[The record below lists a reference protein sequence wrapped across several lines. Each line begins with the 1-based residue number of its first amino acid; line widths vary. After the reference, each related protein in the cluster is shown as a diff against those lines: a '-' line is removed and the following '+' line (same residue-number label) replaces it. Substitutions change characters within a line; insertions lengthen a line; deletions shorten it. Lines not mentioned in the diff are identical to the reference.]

1 MSRNWLSKK
10 EFVDK
15 YGYSDSTLNR
25 REEEYLETQYRDA
38 FIQPSKYELWIDED
52 IYQEFLI
59 YKSKNRFKAKVEAA
73 RNAVERW

>member
-15 YGYSDSTLNR
+15 YGYSDSTFNR
-25 REEEYLETQYRDA
+25 RKEECLETQYRDA

-52 IYQEFLI
+52 IYKEFLI
-59 YKSKNRFKAKVEAA
+59 YKSKNRVKAKVEAA